1 MNQDLKR
8 SMKNWKNFRSPV
20 IRITSKETKQIQGI
34 SFMEKDY
41 KLTKKQCELLDIEYE
56 TDPEVQKEMDLLDS
70 LNKKYSNEITYEDT
84 DQVDIEALYRKKQK
98 EMDKMVSMYRD
109 FDPEDI
115 IITKNETGLENVQFF

>member
-1 MNQDLKR
+1 
-8 SMKNWKNFRSPV
+8 
-20 IRITSKETKQIQGI
+20 
-34 SFMEKDY
+34 MEKDY

-56 TDPEVQKEMDLLDS
+56 TDPEVQKEMDLLAS

-84 DQVDIEALYRKKQK
+84 DSVDIEALYKKKQK
-98 EMDKMVSMYRD
+98 EIDKMVSMYRD